1 MEPAQH
7 KTNTSRDIW
16 RKILKVLI
24 VVGAIATEIA
34 LALIMFVFFVLSQN
48 TNTDETL
55 KVTGIVF
62 IVGTLVI
69 VVVAV
74 ALYKLTGHLLRS
86 TPTPPQHGQE

>member
-1 MEPAQH
+1 MEPVQH

-34 LALIMFVFFVLSQN
+34 LALMVLVFTALSQN
-48 TNTDETL
+48 TNSNETL
-55 KVTGIVF
+55 KATSIVF
-62 IVGTLVI
+62 IVGTIVI

-74 ALYKLTGHLLRS
+74 ALYKLTGHLLR
-86 TPTPPQHGQE
+86 PTQLQS

>member
-34 LALIMFVFFVLSQN
+34 LALMVLVFTALSQN
-48 TNTDETL
+48 TNSNETL
-55 KVTGIVF
+55 KATGIVF

-74 ALYKLTGHLLRS
+74 ALYKLTGHLLRP
-86 TPTPPQHGQE
+86 TPTPNPK